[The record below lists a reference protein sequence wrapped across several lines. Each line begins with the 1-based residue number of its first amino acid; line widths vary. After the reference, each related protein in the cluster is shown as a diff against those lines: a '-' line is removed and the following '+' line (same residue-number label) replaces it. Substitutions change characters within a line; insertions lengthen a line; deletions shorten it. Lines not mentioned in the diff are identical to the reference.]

1 MTAPPR
7 RSALQVLMF
16 FPRGGSAQVVRYL
29 ARDLVRAGWRTR
41 IVAGSLGGPG
51 EPGNARAFFGPGA
64 DLVAVPYDEAVR
76 APDPMLA
83 SPPMH
88 PSYEDRPG
96 APDRV
101 LASLDDRTARHLVD
115 EWARLL
121 ERSGA
126 LEGVEVAH
134 LHHLTPVHEAVA
146 RLRPA
151 LPVVT
156 HLHGTELLM
165 LDEADHGASWPHEA
179 AWRAR
184 MRAWAQG
191 SARVVVSCEPSR
203 VDAEV
208 LLGLDPDRVAIVPN
222 GVDLGLFR
230 GPRAAAAGREAL
242 LRRWLC
248 DEPRGWSPRS
258 PRPGGVRYAPEAL
271 APLLDP
277 AAVTLLYVGR
287 FTAVKRAA
295 LLVRAHARAREALGS
310 PLPLVIVGGAPG
322 EWEGEHPAEA
332 AARSPW
338 GNEVFLAGWRSHDE
352 LAAVLACGD
361 VLAVPSVA
369 ERFGQVY
376 VEAMAMGLP
385 VIACRAAAPPTYIDD
400 APGSPERC
408 GWLVTPDDEEDLA
421 AALVAAASDPVER
434 AVRGANGRRRARERF
449 SWEGI
454 ARTMAGVYAEA
465 APG

>member
-1 MTAPPR
+1 
-7 RSALQVLMF
+7 MF

-29 ARDLVRAGWRTR
+29 ARDLVRAGWSTR
-41 IVAGSLGGPG
+41 IVAGSLGGPD

-64 DLVAVPYDEAVR
+64 DLVAVPYDEAVL

-88 PSYEDRPG
+88 PSYEDRPS

-115 EWARLL
+115 EWSRLL
-121 ERSGA
+121 ARPGV

-134 LHHLTPVHEAVA
+134 LHHLTPVHDAVA

-151 LPVVT
+151 MPVVT

-165 LDEADHGASWPHEA
+165 LDEADRGASWAHEP

-184 MRAWAQG
+184 MRRWAQG
-191 SARVVVSCEPSR
+191 SARVIVSSEPSR
-203 VDAEV
+203 VDAQN
-208 LLGLDPDRVAIVPN
+208 LLGIDPGRVAVVPN

-230 GPRAAAAGREAL
+230 GPPATAARREAL

-248 DEPRGWSPRS
+248 EEPRGWSPQS

-287 FTAVKRAA
+287 FTAVKRTA
-295 LLVRAHARAREALGS
+295 LLVRAHARARETLGA

-322 EWEGEHPAEA
+322 EWEGEHPADA

-338 GNEVFLAGWRSHDE
+338 GHEVFLAGWRSHAE
-352 LAAVLACGD
+352 LADVLACGD

-385 VIACRAAAPPTYIDD
+385 VIACRAGAPPTYIDD
-400 APGSPERC
+400 DPGSPERC
-408 GWLVTPDDEEDLA
+408 GWLVPPDDEEALA
-421 AALVAAASDPVER
+421 GALVTAASDPGER
-434 AVRGANGRRRARERF
+434 AVRGANGRERARARF

-454 ARTMAGVYAEA
+454 ALTVAAVYEEA